1 MDLFRDV
8 NLLSRI
14 APRCMEVLS
23 STGFSLC
30 GLSGAHSTI
39 HRLKPVPLDRAGPA
53 LERLAVKPAGDFQSD
68 CGWLRGPLS
77 DQACDGVPSYF
88 SGSFLSGSDLTI
100 R

>member
-14 APRCMEVLS
+14 APRWMEVFS

-30 GLSGAHSTI
+30 GLGGAHSTI

-68 CGWLRGPLS
+68 CGWLRGHFPIRLAMAS
-77 DQACDGVPSYF
+77 QATSVG
-88 SGSFLSGSDLTI
+88 GSCRDRTGQ
-100 R
+100 